1 MDARKLVLP
10 AVALVGGAMLG
21 RLVGFKGLV
30 RVGMAAFT
38 LANMTESAG
47 LISAG
52 RRVIAPAR
60 RQGREAGP
68 AQAIGP
74 TQGRGTEGSLQ
85 ERIGSGQHADALK
98 SQDNR
103 ISPRRLMRQGDT
115 LFIFRNQ
122 ARLRAWPY
130 AWR

>member
-52 RRVIAPAR
+52 RR
-60 RQGREAGP
+60 E
-68 AQAIGP
+68 
-74 TQGRGTEGSLQ
+74 
-85 ERIGSGQHADALK
+85 
-98 SQDNR
+98 
-103 ISPRRLMRQGDT
+103 SPRR
-115 LFIFRNQ
+115 
-122 ARLRAWPY
+122 AVKAVKRAPRKRS
-130 AWR
+130 APRKAAGRKAHSKSASAPASTQTH

>member
-52 RRVIAPAR
+52 RRASTGRAVKAAKRAPRKRSAPRKAAARKGHAKSASAPAS
-60 RQGREAGP
+60 
-68 AQAIGP
+68 AQ
-74 TQGRGTEGSLQ
+74 T
-85 ERIGSGQHADALK
+85 H
-98 SQDNR
+98 
-103 ISPRRLMRQGDT
+103 
-115 LFIFRNQ
+115 
-122 ARLRAWPY
+122 
-130 AWR
+130 

>member
-21 RLVGFKGLV
+21 RLIGFKGLV

-52 RRVIAPAR
+52 RRESTKRALKRAPAVKR
-60 RQGREAGP
+60 APRKRSAP
-68 AQAIGP
+68 RKAANRKSKNASALAS
-74 TQGRGTEGSLQ
+74 TQT
-85 ERIGSGQHADALK
+85 H
-98 SQDNR
+98 
-103 ISPRRLMRQGDT
+103 
-115 LFIFRNQ
+115 
-122 ARLRAWPY
+122 
-130 AWR
+130 